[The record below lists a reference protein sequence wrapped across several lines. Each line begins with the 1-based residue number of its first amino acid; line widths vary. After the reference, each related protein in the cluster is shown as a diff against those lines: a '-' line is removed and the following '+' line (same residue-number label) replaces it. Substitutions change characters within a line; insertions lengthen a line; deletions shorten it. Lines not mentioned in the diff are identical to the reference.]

1 MSETQ
6 VIPATER
13 EAGALQIV
21 KKHVPWAVG
30 AGVIPL
36 PGADIAALLVVQQRM
51 LCKLAEH
58 YGLTYRKE
66 ASKTIVA
73 SLLGDVTGA
82 TLSGGLVSLAKLIPG
97 VGTVVGIVS
106 LPAFAGAV
114 TYAVGRVF
122 ISHFESGG
130 TFLNLKPEALRAHFR
145 EEFAKA
151 GSEAE
156 GKAAA

>member
-1 MSETQ
+1 MSESQ
-6 VIPATER
+6 ASPATER
-13 EAGALQIV
+13 EAGALQVV

-30 AGVIPL
+30 AAVIPV
-36 PGADIAALLVVQQRM
+36 PGVDFAAILAVQQRM

-58 YGLTYRKE
+58 YGLKYREE
-66 ASKTIVA
+66 AAKSIVA

-82 TLSGGLVSLAKLIPG
+82 TLSGGAISLAKLIPG
-97 VGTVVGIVS
+97 LGTVVGIVS

-122 ISHFESGG
+122 ISHFEAGG
-130 TFLNLKPEALRAHFR
+130 TLLDLKPETLRAHFR

-151 GSEAE
+151 GSEAA